1 MWSPKTPSNSN
12 NAVETAKSASSS
24 AEQADRERATCYHGP
39 SARPAEVIAVGCSLV
54 SSSVHQCMYGVCAPR
69 RRRRKTRGVVIGGA
83 EGGKIGKMAG
93 GRARTARGRK
103 RPRELRRHLRELH
116 HTYERRPCAR
126 RRRARRRGPGAGSRR
141 ARWLPAVRDQ
151 VLLCRGRCIECLS
164 AKIEND
170 SKMAMP
176 MPGARVRAAGA
187 GATPCPRKSLPRSS
201 VYTSFQLVCVCVSPG
216 SPDDR

>member
-1 MWSPKTPSNSN
+1 MYSKDPREAYHPAKKMWSPKTPSNSN
-12 NAVETAKSASSS
+12 KALKTAKSASSS
-24 AEQADRERATCYHGP
+24 AEQADRASKMRNHGG
-39 SARPAEVIAVGCSLV
+39 SGRPAEVIALRCSLG
-54 SSSVHQCMYGVCAPR
+54 SSSVHQCMYGCVRAAHKAP
-69 RRRRKTRGVVIGGA
+69 KDVGVVRGGA
-83 EGGKIGKMAG
+83 DGGKIGKMAG

-151 VLLCRGRCIECLS
+151 VLLCRGRCIER
-164 AKIEND
+164 AAATKENN
-170 SKMAMP
+170 SQKAMP

-201 VYTSFQLVCVCVSPG
+201 
-216 SPDDR
+216 

>member
-1 MWSPKTPSNSN
+1 M
-12 NAVETAKSASSS
+12 ADTASKM
-24 AEQADRERATCYHGP
+24 RYHGP

-54 SSSVHQCMYGVCAPR
+54 SSSVHQCMYGGVRAARAPP
-69 RRRRKTRGVVIGGA
+69 KDAGVVIGGA

-93 GRARTARGRK
+93 GRARTARRRK

-141 ARWLPAVRDQ
+141 ARSLPRRSSQ
-151 VLLCRGRCIECLS
+151 VLLCRGRCIER
-164 AKIEND
+164 AAATKEND
-170 SKMAMP
+170 SGMAMP

-201 VYTSFQLVCVCVSPG
+201 VYTSFQQ
-216 SPDDR
+216 